1 MTEEERRRR
10 LGIQTTPEYEDYL
23 MRVVQARAAGL
34 PDPAPL
40 VGVPTE
46 EAQPTSRA
54 AMMQPGEQRFI
65 RPYVDPRDEMIASSP
80 ALVRPAYSIL
90 DRMLRPGRAG
100 MADRMNRE
108 YMEGLLQRDADQR
121 RALAE
126 RQLIEAQG
134 QKMQADAAVA
144 GLQRTV
150 AEGNEQERKAAAA
163 KLREIGLATGR
174 VAPQDPN
181 LWGSLAGQGGGSRFT
196 PSGEEVIPKAA
207 GTTPVATTPQGEV
220 VNPYMDMTRDEA
232 VNAYTRTLAALD
244 EGVARDEAIITGG
257 QRPSNIVAPGQRGGV
272 LSTLSNIF
280 GSGTKETTPRD
291 IAAARQRLA
300 DTERSKEALR
310 NRLLEAHPNVANLN
324 L

>member
-1 MTEEERRRR
+1 
-10 LGIQTTPEYEDYL
+10 
-23 MRVVQARAAGL
+23 
-34 PDPAPL
+34 
-40 VGVPTE
+40 
-46 EAQPTSRA
+46 
-54 AMMQPGEQRFI
+54 
-65 RPYVDPRDEMIASSP
+65 
-80 ALVRPAYSIL
+80 
-90 DRMLRPGRAG
+90 

-108 YMEGLLQRDADQR
+108 YMEGLLQRDTDQR

-134 QKMQADAAVA
+134 QKMQSDAA
-144 GLQRTV
+144 L
-150 AEGNEQERKAAAA
+150 AEVERKAAEGDPVAIDQLEKYSRA
-163 KLREIGLATGR
+163 MYAGRRTESPDFSQLFGTGE
-174 VAPQDPN
+174 
-181 LWGSLAGQGGGSRFT
+181 SRFT

-207 GTTPVATTPQGEV
+207 GTAPVATTPQGEV
-220 VNPYMDMTRDEA
+220 VNPYMDMTSDEA

-244 EGVARDEAIITGG
+244 EGVARDEAILAGG
-257 QRPSNIVAPGQRGGV
+257 QRPSNVVAPGQRGGV

>member
-1 MTEEERRRR
+1 MTEEERRRLIEER
-10 LGIQTTPEYEDYL
+10 RKREMTSDDFQRHIQATL
-23 MRVVQARAAGL
+23 QARAAGR
-34 PDPAPL
+34 PDPAP
-40 VGVPTE
+40 VTE
-46 EAQPTSRA
+46 S
-54 AMMQPGEQRFI
+54 GELI

-80 ALVRPAYSIL
+80 ALVRPVYSIL

-108 YMEGLLQRDADQR
+108 YMEGLLKRDADQR

-134 QKMQADAAVA
+134 QKMQADAVVA

-150 AEGNEQERKAAAA
+150 AEGGAGAKEAADR
-163 KLREIGLATGR
+163 LRQIGVATGR
-174 VAPQDPN
+174 VTPQ
-181 LWGSLAGQGGGSRFT
+181 GQDLYGMLFDQEKRSQRGVAKPIDAEG
-196 PSGEEVIPKAA
+196 A
-207 GTTPVATTPQGEV
+207 TPVATTPQGEV

-244 EGVARDEAIITGG
+244 EGVARDEAILARG
-257 QRPSNIVAPGQRGGV
+257 QRPSNVVAPGQRGGV
-272 LSTLSNIF
+272 LSTLSNML
-280 GSGTKETTPRD
+280 GSGTIETTPRD

>member
-46 EAQPTSRA
+46 EAQPTSRG

-80 ALVRPAYSIL
+80 ALVRPVYSIL

-121 RALAE
+121 MSAAKLQE
-126 RQLIEAQG
+126 Q
-134 QKMQADAAVA
+134 QAKAAYA
-144 GLQRTV
+144 DI
-150 AEGNEQERKAAAA
+150 ERKAAEGDPEALDQIEA
-163 KLREIGLATGR
+163 LSKARYAGRSTGSGGNDYASQLIERFRNRSGGQASGDRPPMIPTPEGARMPMRRAEPANPYANLSAEDARALYDSRVAEIDTTAQQQIDSAPLSSVLTNVTGGPAETVRQAEALKALNLRQLRE
-174 VAPQDPN
+174 
-181 LWGSLAGQGGGSRFT
+181 
-196 PSGEEVIPKAA
+196 
-207 GTTPVATTPQGEV
+207 
-220 VNPYMDMTRDEA
+220 Y
-232 VNAYTRTLAALD
+232 
-244 EGVARDEAIITGG
+244 
-257 QRPSNIVAPGQRGGV
+257 
-272 LSTLSNIF
+272 
-280 GSGTKETTPRD
+280 
-291 IAAARQRLA
+291 
-300 DTERSKEALR
+300 
-310 NRLLEAHPNVANLN
+310 HPNVAPQL
-324 L
+324 